1 MPKPNFSHENK
12 AIHNFVNMC
21 LDDKLSSNSNLE
33 TAQFIIMSGI
43 ALENSDLID
52 YACKLDPTCP
62 TKFVETHII
71 TIFNSIFGPAID
83 VTF

>member
-1 MPKPNFSHENK
+1 MSKPNFSHENK

-33 TAQFIIMSGI
+33 RAQFIIMSGI
-43 ALENSDLID
+43 ALENCDLID

-62 TKFVETHII
+62 TKFVGPNII